1 MRQARQGLILRWCG
15 ATDECM
21 HEGGNPD
28 ETVFPSE
35 PAVPGTWQCGRVPC
49 GGPAMSFRKSI
60 TARFITTV
68 FLVLFIAQ
76 SIGSVAFILYMRK
89 SLFASL
95 ENRIQRSAAIV
106 AGVSSYPLLNYEF
119 TLIDTYMEEV
129 ARDEEITSI
138 HILDA
143 AGKIV
148 GEKVKS
154 ADAAIISLNPL
165 FYKKSL
171 TITAPVKSGERKI
184 GEVQIHFSPRSINKS
199 ISNNLLLIMGYQGV
213 VLVLLGFVMV
223 YLFNRNVKR
232 PVSLINRAI
241 EQITT
246 GDLTVA
252 VPDLG
257 DNEIG
262 SIAKGV
268 TFLEQRLF
276 LMISKINET
285 AANVSMAIRQVEHTY
300 GIVGDGIAKQTNA
313 VKDIIRSISSAN
325 KTQGEVSESIEKLLN
340 FSTEN
345 VTSLLEMKATAEEM
359 ATHTQRLFRATEDSY
374 SVVLEMSQTSKSI
387 SASSGEALSAVEDTS
402 SSVEEV
408 TASVREVE
416 DHAGES
422 SKIAYTVRD
431 VTSGVG
437 MMSVVNAI
445 EGIDAIAQ
453 EVKKSADIIQRLGAR
468 SVDIEKVLSVIRD
481 VTEQTNLLSL
491 NAAIL
496 AAQAGEYGKS
506 FSVVADEIRALSERT
521 ASSTHEIGGIV
532 KTIQKDI
539 KDTVYSIDEARLKVD
554 EGNGLVVKVGEALR
568 DILSASIQSSDMTK
582 AIERA
587 TAEQTVGLK
596 QIRVAVED
604 IRKVMNSVAKS
615 TKEQENALSYLLE
628 GVGDVKEVAEL
639 SKRGAGEQA
648 EGTRIISR
656 NIELANE
663 RIQQI
668 NTNVANQKRLNKE
681 IVAAMENINAIGA
694 ATANDTEEVA
704 ISLKTLFR
712 EIENLKQE
720 MEIFKI
726 T

>member
-1 MRQARQGLILRWCG
+1 M
-15 ATDECM
+15 
-21 HEGGNPD
+21 
-28 ETVFPSE
+28 
-35 PAVPGTWQCGRVPC
+35 PAVLRTRDCGRMQC
-49 GGPAMSFRKSI
+49 GGPAMRFRKSI
-60 TARFITTV
+60 TARFIATV

-76 SIGSVAFILYMRK
+76 CVGSVAFILYMRT

-95 ENRIQRSAAIV
+95 EKRIQRSADIV
-106 AGVSSYPLLNYEF
+106 AGVSSYPLLNDDVA
-119 TLIDTYMEEV
+119 LIGTYMEEV
-129 ARDEEITSI
+129 ARDEDITSI
-138 HILDA
+138 QILDA
-143 AGKIV
+143 RGKIV
-148 GEKVKS
+148 GRKVKN
-154 ADAAIISLNPL
+154 AGAASISLNPL
-165 FYKKSL
+165 LHIKSL

-184 GEVQIHFSPRSINKS
+184 GEVSIHFFPQSVNKS
-199 ISNNLLLIMGYQGV
+199 ISSNLLLIMGYQGV
-213 VLVLLGFVMV
+213 VLILLTFVMA

-232 PVSLINRAI
+232 PVSLINRTI
-241 EQITT
+241 ERITA

-257 DNEIG
+257 GNEIG

-268 TFLEQRLF
+268 NFLEQRLF
-276 LMISKINET
+276 LMISRIHET
-285 AANVSMAIRQVEHTY
+285 AANVSTAIRQVERTY
-300 GIVGDGIAKQTNA
+300 DIVGDGIAKQTNA

-325 KTQGEVSESIEKLLN
+325 KTQAEVSESIEKLLN

-359 ATHTQRLFRATEDSY
+359 ATYTQRLFRATEDSY

-387 SASSGEALSAVEDTS
+387 TASSGQALSAVEDTS
-402 SSVEEV
+402 ASVDEV
-408 TASVREVE
+408 AASVREVE

-422 SKIAYTVRD
+422 SKLAHTVRD
-431 VTSGVG
+431 ITSGVG
-437 MMSVVNAI
+437 MISVVNAI
-445 EGIDAIAQ
+445 EGIGAIAE

-539 KDTVYSIDEARLKVD
+539 KDTVYSIDEARMKVD
-554 EGNGLVVKVGEALR
+554 EGNGLVLKVGEALR
-568 DILSASIQSSDMTK
+568 DILDASIQSSDMTK

-587 TAEQTVGLK
+587 TMEQTVGLK
-596 QIRVAVED
+596 QITGAVDD

-648 EGTRIISR
+648 EGTRLISR

-668 NTNVANQKRLNKE
+668 NTNIASQKRLNTE
-681 IVAAMENINAIGA
+681 IVAALENVNAIGP
-694 ATANDTEEVA
+694 ATANDTEEMVN
-704 ISLKTLFR
+704 SLKTLHG
-712 EIENLKQE
+712 EIEHLKQE

>member
-1 MRQARQGLILRWCG
+1 
-15 ATDECM
+15 D
-21 HEGGNPD
+21 P
-28 ETVFPSE
+28 
-35 PAVPGTWQCGRVPC
+35 
-49 GGPAMSFRKSI
+49 
-60 TARFITTV
+60 
-68 FLVLFIAQ
+68 
-76 SIGSVAFILYMRK
+76 
-89 SLFASL
+89 
-95 ENRIQRSAAIV
+95 
-106 AGVSSYPLLNYEF
+106 
-119 TLIDTYMEEV
+119 
-129 ARDEEITSI
+129 
-138 HILDA
+138 
-143 AGKIV
+143 
-148 GEKVKS
+148 
-154 ADAAIISLNPL
+154 
-165 FYKKSL
+165 
-171 TITAPVKSGERKI
+171 
-184 GEVQIHFSPRSINKS
+184 
-199 ISNNLLLIMGYQGV
+199 
-213 VLVLLGFVMV
+213 
-223 YLFNRNVKR
+223 
-232 PVSLINRAI
+232 
-241 EQITT
+241 
-246 GDLTVA
+246 
-252 VPDLG
+252 G

-262 SIAKGV
+262 PIAKGV
-268 TFLEQRLF
+268 TFLEQRLS

-285 AANVSMAIRQVEHTY
+285 TSNVSMAIRQVERTY
-300 GIVGDGIAKQTNA
+300 SVVGEGISKQTSA
-313 VKDIIRSISSAN
+313 VKDIIRSITAAN
-325 KTQGEVSESIEKLLN
+325 KTQAEVSDSIEKLLN

-359 ATHTQRLFRATEDSY
+359 AAQTQRLFRATEDSY
-374 SVVLEMSQTSKSI
+374 SVVLEMSQTSKAI
-387 SASSGEALSAVEDTS
+387 SSSSGQALSAVEDTS
-402 SSVEEV
+402 ASVEEV
-408 TASVREVE
+408 AASVREVE
-416 DHAGES
+416 DHAGDS
-422 SKIAYTVRD
+422 SKLADKVRD
-431 VTSGVG
+431 ITSGIG

-445 EGIDAIAQ
+445 EGMDAISD

-521 ASSTHEIGGIV
+521 ASSTREIGGIV
-532 KTIQKDI
+532 KTIQRDI

-587 TAEQTVGLK
+587 TGEQAIGLR
-596 QIRVAVED
+596 QITSAVED

-628 GVGDVKEVAEL
+628 GVGDVKEVAEV

-668 NTNVANQKRLNKE
+668 NKNVANQKKLNKE
-681 IVAAMENINAIGA
+681 IIAAMENVNAIGA
-694 ATANDTEEVA
+694 ATANDTEDVSH
-704 ISLKTLFR
+704 SLATLFT

-726 T
+726 K

>member
-1 MRQARQGLILRWCG
+1 M
-15 ATDECM
+15 
-21 HEGGNPD
+21 
-28 ETVFPSE
+28 VFE
-35 PAVPGTWQCGRVPC
+35 IFPAVLRTQDRGNLQCG
-49 GGPAMSFRKSI
+49 GSAMSFRKSI
-60 TARFITTV
+60 TARFIATV

-76 SIGSVAFILYMRK
+76 SIGSVAFILYIRNA
-89 SLFASL
+89 LFAYL
-95 ENRIQRSAAIV
+95 DNRMGRSAAIV
-106 AGVSSYPLLNYEF
+106 AGVSSHPLLGYDF
-119 TLIDTYMEEV
+119 TLIDTYLEEV
-129 ARDEEITSI
+129 AKDEEITSI
-138 HILDA
+138 HIRDA
-143 AGKIV
+143 QGKV
-148 GEKVKS
+148 VREKIKT
-154 ADAAIISLNPL
+154 ADADIISLNPL

-171 TITAPVKSGERKI
+171 MVTAPVKSGELKI
-184 GEVQIHFSPRSINKS
+184 GDVSIHFSPKSINQS
-199 ISNNLLLIMGYQGV
+199 IAKNLLLIMSYQGV
-213 VLVLLGFVMV
+213 VLIFLGFIMV
-223 YLFNRNVKR
+223 SLFNRNVKR
-232 PVSLINRAI
+232 PVALLNRAI
-241 EQITT
+241 DQITA
-246 GDLTVA
+246 GDLTIA

-262 SIAKGV
+262 SIARGV

-276 LMISKINET
+276 LMISKITET

-300 GIVGDGIAKQTNA
+300 GIVGEGIAKQTNA

-325 KTQGEVSESIEKLLN
+325 KTQAEVSESIERLLN

-359 ATHTQRLFRATEDSY
+359 ATQTQRLFRATEDSY

-387 SASSGEALSAVEDTS
+387 SSSSGQALSAVEDTS

-422 SKIAYTVRD
+422 SRLADTVRNI
-431 VTSGVG
+431 TSGVG

-445 EGIDAIAQ
+445 EGIDGISQ

-554 EGNGLVVKVGEALR
+554 EGNGLVLKVGDALR

-596 QIRVAVED
+596 QITSAVED
-604 IRKVMNSVAKS
+604 IRKIMNSVAKS

-628 GVGDVKEVAEL
+628 GVGEVKEVAEL

-668 NTNVANQKRLNKE
+668 NANVANQKKLNKE
-681 IVAAMENINAIGA
+681 IVAAMENVNAIGA
-694 ATANDTEEVA
+694 ATAIDTEEVSN
-704 ISLKTLFR
+704 SLKTLFR

>member
-1 MRQARQGLILRWCG
+1 ML
-15 ATDECM
+15 
-21 HEGGNPD
+21 
-28 ETVFPSE
+28 
-35 PAVPGTWQCGRVPC
+35 
-49 GGPAMSFRKSI
+49 
-60 TARFITTV
+60 
-68 FLVLFIAQ
+68 
-76 SIGSVAFILYMRK
+76 
-89 SLFASL
+89 
-95 ENRIQRSAAIV
+95 
-106 AGVSSYPLLNYEF
+106 
-119 TLIDTYMEEV
+119 
-129 ARDEEITSI
+129 
-138 HILDA
+138 
-143 AGKIV
+143 
-148 GEKVKS
+148 
-154 ADAAIISLNPL
+154 
-165 FYKKSL
+165 
-171 TITAPVKSGERKI
+171 
-184 GEVQIHFSPRSINKS
+184 
-199 ISNNLLLIMGYQGV
+199 YQGG
-213 VLVLLGFVMV
+213 VLLFLIFVVV
-223 YLFNRNVKR
+223 YFFNKNIKR
-232 PVSLINRAI
+232 PVSLINKAI
-241 EQITT
+241 EKITT

-268 TFLEQRLF
+268 VFLEQRLS

-285 AANVSMAIRQVEHTY
+285 ASNVSMAIRQVDHTY
-300 GIVGDGIAKQTNA
+300 RIVGEGITRQTTA

-325 KTQGEVSESIEKLLN
+325 KTQAEVSDSIEKLLN

-359 ATHTQRLFRATEDSY
+359 AAQTQRLFRATEDSY
-374 SVVLEMSQTSKSI
+374 SIVLEMSQTSKAI
-387 SASSGEALSAVEDTS
+387 SGSSGQSLSAVEDTS
-402 SSVEEV
+402 ASVEEV
-408 TASVREVE
+408 AASVREVE
-416 DHAGES
+416 DHAGDS
-422 SKIAYTVRD
+422 SRLADKVRD
-431 VTSGVG
+431 ITSGVG

-445 EGIDAIAQ
+445 EGMEAISD

-521 ASSTHEIGGIV
+521 ASSTREIGGIV

-568 DILSASIQSSDMTK
+568 DILTASIQSSDMTK

-587 TAEQTVGLK
+587 TGEQAIGLR
-596 QIRVAVED
+596 QITTAVED

-668 NTNVANQKRLNKE
+668 NNNVTNQKKLNKE
-681 IVAAMENINAIGA
+681 IIAAMENVNAIGA
-694 ATANDTEEVA
+694 ATANDTEEVSN
-704 ISLKTLFR
+704 SLKTLFM

-726 T
+726 K

>member
-1 MRQARQGLILRWCG
+1 
-15 ATDECM
+15 M
-21 HEGGNPD
+21 HEGGNAY
-28 ETVFPSE
+28 EVVFDIL
-35 PAVPGTWQCGRVPC
+35 PAVHGTQDRERVQCGGC
-49 GGPAMSFRKSI
+49 AMSFRKSI
-60 TARFITTV
+60 TASFIATV
-68 FLVLFIAQ
+68 FLALLIVQA
-76 SIGSVAFILYMRK
+76 IGTAAFMIYMR
-89 SLFASL
+89 STFMDEL
-95 ENRIQRSAAIV
+95 ESRIRYSVSIM
-106 AGVSSYPLLNYEF
+106 AGMGSFSVINYDD
-119 TLIDTYMEEV
+119 TQIDHVIDGV
-129 ARDEEITSI
+129 ARDQDVTSI
-138 HILDA
+138 HIHDA
-143 AGKIV
+143 RGKVVREKIKADDADVAAINPFLYRKSLKIV
-148 GEKVKS
+148 
-154 ADAAIISLNPL
+154 
-165 FYKKSL
+165 
-171 TITAPVKSGERKI
+171 APVNSDGMKI
-184 GEVQIHFSPRSINKS
+184 GEVAVHFSPKTINAR
-199 ISNNLLLIMGYQGV
+199 ISHSLFMIILYQGIV
-213 VLVLLGFVMV
+213 FLFLALGMAYF
-223 YLFNRNVKR
+223 FARKIKE
-232 PVSLINRAI
+232 PVSRINQAI
-241 EQITT
+241 EKITA

-252 VPDLG
+252 VPDPG

-268 TFLEQRLF
+268 TFLEQRLS
-276 LMISKINET
+276 LMISKIHDT

-300 GIVGDGIAKQTNA
+300 GIVGEGIATQTNA

-325 KTQGEVSESIEKLLN
+325 KAQAEVSESIEKLLH

-374 SVVLEMSQTSKSI
+374 SVVLQMSQTSKAI
-387 SASSGEALSAVEDTS
+387 SASSGQALSAVEDTS
-402 SSVEEV
+402 ASVEEV
-408 TASVREVE
+408 AVSVREVE

-422 SKIAYTVRD
+422 SKLAGTVRD
-431 VTSGVG
+431 ITSGVG

-445 EGIDAIAQ
+445 EGIDAISM

-554 EGNGLVVKVGEALR
+554 EGGGVVVKVGEALR
-568 DILSASIQSSDMTK
+568 DILNASIQSSDMTM

-596 QIRVAVED
+596 QITSAVEE

-628 GVGDVKEVAEL
+628 GVGEVKEVAEL
-639 SKRGAGEQA
+639 STRGAGEQA

-668 NTNVANQKRLNKE
+668 NANIANQKKLNTE
-681 IVAAMENINAIGA
+681 IVAAMENVNAIGA
-694 ATANDTEEVA
+694 ATVNDTEEVSH
-704 ISLKTLFR
+704 SLKTLFL
-712 EIENLKQE
+712 EIENLRQE

-726 T
+726 K

>member
-1 MRQARQGLILRWCG
+1 
-15 ATDECM
+15 
-21 HEGGNPD
+21 
-28 ETVFPSE
+28 
-35 PAVPGTWQCGRVPC
+35 
-49 GGPAMSFRKSI
+49 MSYRKSI
-60 TARFITTV
+60 SVKFIATV
-68 FLVLFIAQ
+68 FLVLLIAQ
-76 SIGSVAFILYMRK
+76 TIGSVAFTLYIRNTLSAQLK
-89 SLFASL
+89 
-95 ENRIQRSAAIV
+95 NRMERSAAIM
-106 AGVSSYPLLNYEF
+106 AGVSSFPLLSFDYA
-119 TLIDTYMEEV
+119 LIDTYMDEV
-129 ARDEEITSI
+129 AKDGEITSI

-143 AGKIV
+143 QGKMVREKIKTEDAEIV
-148 GEKVKS
+148 S
-154 ADAAIISLNPL
+154 WNPFFL
-165 FYKKSL
+165 KKSFSV
-171 TITAPVKSGERKI
+171 ASPVISGAAKI
-184 GEVQIHFSPRSINKS
+184 GEVSIHFTPASINNS
-199 ISNNLLLIMGYQGV
+199 ISGNLLVITLYQGV
-213 VLVLLGFVMV
+213 VLIFLGFLMT
-223 YLFNRNVKR
+223 YLFNKNIKK
-232 PVSLINRAI
+232 PVLLINKAI
-241 EQITT
+241 EKITT

-268 TFLEQRLF
+268 TFLEQRLSK
-276 LMISKINET
+276 MIAKMVDT
-285 AANVSMAIRQVEHTY
+285 ATNVSMAIRQVERTY
-300 GIVGDGIAKQTNA
+300 GIVGEGITKQTNA
-313 VKDIIRSISSAN
+313 VKDIIQSIGSAN
-325 KTQGEVSESIEKLLN
+325 KTQSEVSDSIEKLLN

-359 ATHTQRLFRATEDSY
+359 AAQTQRLFRATEDSY
-374 SVVLEMSQTSKSI
+374 SVVLEMSQTSKAI
-387 SASSGEALSAVEDTS
+387 SASSGQALSAVEDTS
-402 SSVEEV
+402 ASVEEV
-408 TASVREVE
+408 AASVREVE
-416 DHAGES
+416 DHAGDS
-422 SKIAYTVRD
+422 SKLADKVRD
-431 VTSGVG
+431 ITSNIG
-437 MMSVVNAI
+437 MMSVVNAV
-445 EGIDAIAQ
+445 EGMEAISD

-521 ASSTHEIGGIV
+521 ASSTREIGGIV
-532 KTIQKDI
+532 KTIQRDI

-568 DILSASIQSSDMTK
+568 EILTASIQSTDMTK

-587 TAEQTVGLK
+587 TGEQAIGLK
-596 QIRVAVED
+596 QITSAVED

-668 NTNVANQKRLNKE
+668 NKNVAYQKKLNTE
-681 IVAAMENINAIGA
+681 IIAAMEGVNAVGA
-694 ATANDTEEVA
+694 ATANDTEEVSS
-704 ISLKTLFR
+704 SLKTLFL
-712 EIENLKQE
+712 EIENLRKE
-720 MEIFKI
+720 MEIFKVK
-726 T
+726 

>member
-1 MRQARQGLILRWCG
+1 
-15 ATDECM
+15 
-21 HEGGNPD
+21 
-28 ETVFPSE
+28 
-35 PAVPGTWQCGRVPC
+35 
-49 GGPAMSFRKSI
+49 MSYRKSI
-60 TARFITTV
+60 SVKFIATV
-68 FLVLFIAQ
+68 FLVLLIAQ
-76 SIGSVAFILYMRK
+76 TIGSVVFTLYIRNT
-89 SLFASL
+89 LFAEL
-95 ENRIQRSAAIV
+95 RNRMERSAAIM
-106 AGVSSYPLLNYEF
+106 AGMSSFPLLSFDYA
-119 TLIDTYMEEV
+119 LIDTYMDEV
-129 ARDEEITSI
+129 AKDGEISSI

-143 AGKIV
+143 QGKMV
-148 GEKVKS
+148 REKIKS
-154 ADAAIISLNPL
+154 EDAEIISWNPFFLN
-165 FYKKSL
+165 KSFNV
-171 TITAPVKSGERKI
+171 ASPVISGAAKI
-184 GEVQIHFSPRSINKS
+184 GEVSIHFTPASINKS
-199 ISNNLLLIMGYQGV
+199 ISGNLLLIMLYQGV
-213 VLVLLGFVMV
+213 VLIFLGLLMI
-223 YLFNRNVKR
+223 YLFNKNIKK
-232 PVSLINRAI
+232 PVLLINKAI
-241 EQITT
+241 EKITT

-268 TFLEQRLF
+268 TFLEQRLSQ
-276 LMISKINET
+276 MIAKMVDT
-285 AANVSMAIRQVEHTY
+285 ATNVSMAIRQVERTY
-300 GIVGDGIAKQTNA
+300 GIVGEGITKQTNA
-313 VKDIIRSISSAN
+313 VKDIIQSIGSAN
-325 KTQGEVSESIEKLLN
+325 KTQAEVNDSIEKLLN

-359 ATHTQRLFRATEDSY
+359 AAQTQRLFRATEDSY
-374 SVVLEMSQTSKSI
+374 SVVLEMSQTSKAI
-387 SASSGEALSAVEDTS
+387 SSSSGQALSAVEDTS
-402 SSVEEV
+402 ASVEEV

-416 DHAGES
+416 DHAGDS
-422 SKIAYTVRD
+422 SKLADKVRD
-431 VTSGVG
+431 ITSNIG
-437 MMSVVNAI
+437 MMAVVNAV
-445 EGIDAIAQ
+445 EGMDAISD

-521 ASSTHEIGGIV
+521 ASSTREIGGIV
-532 KTIQKDI
+532 KTIQRDI

-568 DILSASIQSSDMTK
+568 EILTASIQSTDMTK

-587 TAEQTVGLK
+587 TGEQAIGLK
-596 QIRVAVED
+596 QITSAVED

-668 NTNVANQKRLNKE
+668 NKNVAYQKKLNKE
-681 IVAAMENINAIGA
+681 IIAAMEGVNAVGA
-694 ATANDTEEVA
+694 STANDTEEVSS
-704 ISLKTLFR
+704 SLKTLFL
-712 EIENLKQE
+712 EIENLRKE
-720 MEIFKI
+720 MEIFKVK
-726 T
+726 